1 MPYLSESSSVYLFY
15 VFPSGTL
22 WGFFFLKILIDYMVD
37 VLILIHEKQPLW
49 KHKAFKAALV
59 DPDVTAVIDGC
70 GADIA
75 KTFLFQSPIV
85 GRSVI
90 TVYAAS

>member
-1 MPYLSESSSVYLFY
+1 
-15 VFPSGTL
+15 
-22 WGFFFLKILIDYMVD
+22 MVD

-49 KHKAFKAALV
+49 IQTKRKAFKAALA

-75 KTFLFQSPIV
+75 KTCLFQSPIV